1 MSRAGKREQ
10 REWPVSNE
18 KKQALEIASGPLN
31 MPEWDAMLANIAPI
45 GHQLI
50 NRWGREAPSADERRE
65 LFLLALSGVASGYI
79 SHLALDPRRPT
90 WTPSWNISMNMAGPC
105 PDYTYRTTDIDPR
118 GAYRISGWRGRNRF
132 AEIAQQSYELLG
144 HEGSTSVPPTLHD
157 LDSLNIGADGAF
169 SVMLSPERP
178 ARYEGDW
185 WLLMPRTKRLLMR
198 QCSVDWIND
207 VDARLA
213 IERLDDAPDTP
224 TTETDRRIGNLGPWA
239 EGMVRFDIDLAR
251 WYREHHGINVLTRS
265 KKIESIGGMPNQVY
279 YDGAY
284 EIEDDEAL
292 IIETDLPK
300 TCLYWSMLVADD
312 RFATVDWANH
322 QSSLNEAQAR
332 LDSDGKLRAVISRH
346 DPGVQNW
353 LDKAHNKWGIIQL
366 RWKLPSDAPDP
377 VVTKVKVADVR
388 RHLPADTPAYS
399 AAEREEAIRKRRV
412 GYQLRVHW

>member
-1 MSRAGKREQ
+1 
-10 REWPVSNE
+10 VSND
-18 KKQALEIASGPLN
+18 KKQMPAPDGPLK
-31 MPEWDAMLANIAPI
+31 MPEWDAMLANIAPV

-105 PDYTYRTTDIDPR
+105 PDYTYRTTDIDPK
-118 GAYRISGWRGRNRF
+118 GIYRISGWRGRNRF
-132 AEIAQQSYELLG
+132 VEIAQQSYELLG
-144 HEGSTSVPPTLHD
+144 HEGDTSVPPTLHD
-157 LDSLNIGADGAF
+157 LDSLKIGPDGAF

-178 ARYEGDW
+178 ANYSGDW
-185 WLLMPRTKRLLMR
+185 WELKPRTRRLLMR

-207 VDARLA
+207 IDARLA

-224 TTETDRRIGNLGPWA
+224 GTETDRRIANLGSWA

-251 WYREHHGINVLTRS
+251 WYREHHGVNVLTRS

-284 EIEDDEAL
+284 DIADDEAL

-312 RFATVDWANH
+312 RFATVDWANR

-332 LDSDGKLRAVISRH
+332 LDSDGKLRAVISRQ

-388 RHLPADTPAYS
+388 KHLPPETPAYS
-399 AAEREEAIRKRRV
+399 AAEREEALRKRRV